1 MYFPKR
7 ELTQL
12 EKNDLAFN
20 KEYADNLRHMTTYKP
35 PFTIRRAKVNYVPE
49 YVWKIFFEY
58 MEIENKLD
66 LPFVH
71 NLRRT

>member
-20 KEYADNLRHMTTYKP
+20 KEYEDNLRYMNRQKV
-35 PFTIRRAKVNYVPE
+35 PFHIRRPRVNYVPE
-49 YVWKIFFEY
+49 YVWKIYFDL
-58 MEIENKLD
+58 MEVENREKLPYID
-66 LPFVH
+66 SMKK
-71 NLRRT
+71 